1 MATTLNQAVCATNL
15 RNTGYG
21 DCVIDPKL
29 IRMAIR
35 VPKNLV
41 LTIAQLAD
49 LQNTINTLILA
60 DSKANRIFPIG
71 GFVTPTDNSE
81 DTVFQTM
88 GDGSQVPVRDGNYRW
103 TFDYLRGGL
112 CVSLALRSHNFQNT
126 TWLFVDDKNLLFGQK
141 KLDSTGLAYGLAGV
155 PCLFHAKPWKMATG
169 STVTGYAVYFDM
181 DSTYLNDYF
190 GFVQADF
197 NLKDFI
203 GLQNIVLQQAPGNV
217 SAAGVFKI
225 QALTG
230 CDYGNMFS
238 LYSTELASSPS
249 LWVLTNTLTGNVITT
264 TSVVAD
270 ANAKAF
276 TITAASADPDY
287 PASAGDYITVSLAGP
302 TALDTADISG
312 FESISVNVLRG

>member
-1 MATTLNQAVCATNL
+1 MATLNAAICATNL

-41 LTIAQLAD
+41 LTVAQLAD
-49 LQNTINTLILA
+49 LQNTINSLILS
-60 DSKANRIFPIG
+60 DSKSTRIYPIG

-81 DTVFQTM
+81 DTIFQSM

-103 TFDYLRGGL
+103 TFEYLRGAL

-126 TWLFVDDKNLLFGQK
+126 TWLFVDDKNLILGQK
-141 KLDSTGLAYGLAGV
+141 KLDATGLAYGLAGV
-155 PCLFHAKPWKMATG
+155 PALFHAKPWKMATG
-169 STVTGYAVYFDM
+169 TTVTSYAVYFDM

-197 NLKDFI
+197 NLKDVI
-203 GLQNIVLQQAPGNV
+203 GLQNIVLQQTGA

-230 CDYGNMFS
+230 CDYGNMFD

-249 LWVLTNTLTGNVITT
+249 LWILTNTTTGNVITT

-276 TITAASADPDY
+276 TITAAAADPDY
-287 PASAGDYITVSLAGP
+287 PATSDGLITVNLGGP
-302 TALDTADISG
+302 TALDAADIPG
-312 FESISVNVLRG
+312 FEGISVNVLRG